1 MEKIEY
7 TNEEFKFFD
16 ELEQDLIMSLFQN
29 NDKRF
34 AITITIKKAFLKGLF
49 SKRRISKQT

>member
-34 AITITIKKAFLKGLF
+34 AIAITIKKAFLKGLF
-49 SKRRISKQT
+49 SKRRINK